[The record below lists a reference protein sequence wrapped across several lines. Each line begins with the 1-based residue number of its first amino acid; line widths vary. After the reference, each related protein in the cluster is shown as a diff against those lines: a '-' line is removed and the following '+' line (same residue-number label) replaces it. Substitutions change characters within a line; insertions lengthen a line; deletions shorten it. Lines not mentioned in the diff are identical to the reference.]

1 MKDGNKGLDGVTA
14 ALSAVSSIMDD
25 ALTYRGYDIEEL
37 ARESSFEEVSYL
49 LWYGELPTSRDL
61 NLFSG
66 NLRSRR
72 NPPPQV
78 LRIIQGFPPAANPMA
93 GLRTAVSALALYDPP
108 TNDGSAEPN
117 LERAMRLL
125 ATIPTIVAA
134 IYRTREGLAAVPPDP
149 TLNEAENFLASVN
162 GEPPVPR
169 LARVLNTARILHADH
184 ELNASTFTARV
195 AASTLAGMDAAVVAA
210 LSTLEGRLHGGAGAA
225 VMHMLEDIG
234 DEANVAPYLDAA
246 LRRRDRIMG
255 FGHRVYAGGD
265 PRATVLKQLSA
276 DLARQTGD
284 SRWYDVSRTLEER
297 MREQTG
303 LRPNVDFY
311 AASVYTYMG
320 IPPYLFTPLFAMSRV
335 SGWIAHILEQYD
347 NNRLIRPRAEY
358 VGVGARPYLQLHE
371 R

>member
-1 MKDGNKGLDGVTA
+1 MSDGNRGLDGVTA
-14 ALSAVSSIMDD
+14 ALSAVSSIIGD
-25 ALTYRGYDIEEL
+25 ALTYRGYDIDEL

-61 NLFSG
+61 NRFSG

-72 NPPPQV
+72 ITPPEV
-78 LRIIQGFPPAANPMA
+78 LRIIEDFPPYANPMA
-93 GLRTAVSALALYDPP
+93 SLRTAVSALTLYDPLM
-108 TNDGSAEPN
+108 NDGSAESN
-117 LERAMRLL
+117 IERAISLS
-125 ATIPTIVAA
+125 AKIPTIVAA
-134 IYRTREGLAAVPPDP
+134 IYRAREGLATVPPDP
-149 TLNEAENFLASVN
+149 NLNEAENFLASVN
-162 GEPPVPR
+162 DERP
-169 LARVLNTARILHADH
+169 TARMARMLDTALILHADH

-210 LSTLEGRLHGGAGAA
+210 LSTLEGRLHGGAGTA
-225 VMHMLEDIG
+225 VMRMLEDIG
-234 DEANVAPYLDAA
+234 DEANVVPYLDAA
-246 LRRRDRIMG
+246 LQRQDRIMG

-265 PRATVLKQLSA
+265 PRARVLKGLSA
-276 DLARQTGD
+276 ELARETGD
-284 SRWYDVSRTLEER
+284 SRWYDISRTLEGR
-297 MREQTG
+297 MREKTG

-358 VGVGARPYLQLHE
+358 VGVGARSYLPIHE